1 MLVYTNE
8 DLIYQKCH
16 GTKQMILTTDA
27 ISNTHKIID
36 FKYFDSDTQ
45 IQNYYLGS
53 DTTGWILNNEL
64 LELKD

>member
-53 DTTGWILNNEL
+53 DTTG
-64 LELKD
+64 